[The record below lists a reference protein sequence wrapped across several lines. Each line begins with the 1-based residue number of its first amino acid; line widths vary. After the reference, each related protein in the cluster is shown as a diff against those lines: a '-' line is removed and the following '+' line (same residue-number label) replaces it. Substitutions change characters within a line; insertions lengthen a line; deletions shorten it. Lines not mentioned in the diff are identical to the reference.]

1 MPQPIVI
8 RLIGLQKLLQEALI
22 LLGGL
27 TGELEV
33 FQRVSRKIF
42 GHGVGN
48 LVFETQELEDEN
60 TGEKTK

>member
-1 MPQPIVI
+1 MLNFFLKKVS
-8 RLIGLQKLLQEALI
+8 LFSKQEALI

-42 GHGVGN
+42 GRGVGS

-60 TGEKTK
+60 TGDKTK

>member
-1 MPQPIVI
+1 M
-8 RLIGLQKLLQEALI
+8 I

-42 GHGVGN
+42 GRGVGS

-60 TGEKTK
+60 TGDKTK